1 MKNILFALLLCI
13 GFIMPACKDDATPA
27 AERADKKNMITADK
41 VPPAVIAAFNDRY
54 PSVTDIIWETAH
66 EGDMDTYKV
75 KFKKR
80 TEYLKAEFAADGKLI
95 KVDIDD

>member
-1 MKNILFALLLCI
+1 MLVSMGL
-13 GFIMPACKDDATPA
+13 IMTACKDEATPA
-27 AERADKKNMITADK
+27 ADRADKKNMITADK
-41 VPPAVIAAFNDRY
+41 VPAVVKEAFNARY

>member
-1 MKNILFALLLCI
+1 MLLSI
-13 GFIMPACKDDATPA
+13 GFIMPACKDNKAP

-41 VPPAVIAAFNDRY
+41 VPAAVTEAFNSRY
-54 PSVTDIIWETAH
+54 PSVTEVIWETAH

-95 KVDIDD
+95 KVAIDE